1 MTIRNL
7 ARLFEPRSVALI
19 GASDRPHSIGAV
31 VARNLLR
38 SGFNGPIM
46 PVNPRHTAV
55 ESVLCYPDVAHLP
68 VVPDLAVIATPAK
81 GVPAL
86 IEELGARGCRAAIV
100 LSADFGRG
108 TEEGAQLR
116 QAMLDAAKPYLLRVV
131 GPNCLGVAV
140 PGIGL
145 NATFSH
151 ITPLTGDVA
160 CLTQS
165 GAIATTLIDWATS
178 RGIGFSHMV
187 SLGDM
192 ADVDVGDMLDY
203 LARDCQVRAILA
215 YVEGVTE
222 ARKFMSAARS
232 AARTK
237 PVIILK
243 AGRYRASAQ
252 AAASHTGAL
261 AGADAVYDAAF
272 RRAGMLRVSSLDEM
286 FSALETLSHGRRISG
301 DRLTILTNGGGVGV
315 LATDALIDAG
325 GTLAE
330 LSPDTLAALDQML
343 PRTWSRGNPV
353 DILGDA
359 DGARYAAALDIL
371 LADPQTDACL
381 VLNCPQAVTTT
392 LEAAEAVIAT
402 LARHG
407 SRAQAKVMVNWLGE
421 GAARKAR
428 ARFATAGLPSYETPE
443 RAVTGFMHLRE
454 FRRNQR
460 LLVRVP
466 PAIPADFS
474 PAVQTARGI
483 VAGAAAGGPNGTGH
497 EWLDEADSKA
507 LLAAYGIPVAT
518 VRRVPDA
525 DRVADAAR
533 EIGRPV
539 AVKIM
544 SPDIVHKSDMGGVAL
559 DLATPDA
566 AAAAAQAMLARIRA
580 AKPDIRIDGFAV
592 QEMVTRP
599 DAIELIVGLASDPTF
614 GPVLLFGR
622 GGTAVEVIGDKALA
636 LAPLDMMLARDLI
649 QSTRVA
655 RRLAGFRNVPAAN
668 VDAIALSLVKLSQ
681 MASDLPEL
689 VEIDINPL
697 LADAHGIMALDARI
711 RLGRR
716 SPFAI
721 LPYPSQLE
729 RRIAL
734 ADGTPL
740 LIRPVKPEDAPA
752 FERSF
757 ERMRPED
764 IQHRFFAAMKALP
777 AQLLA
782 RLTQIDYDRE
792 MAFVA
797 VPPPEAGQGDDG
809 YGVVRIA
816 ADPDNERAEFAVT
829 VRSDWQGRGLGR
841 ALMDLIIDYSRTRG
855 LNEVWGA
862 ILRDNTG
869 MIDLVRRVGFTVQAH
884 PEDPSLVIAT
894 LPIAAN
900 R

>member
-1 MTIRNL
+1 MSIRNL
-7 ARLFEPRSVALI
+7 GRMFAPRSVALI
-19 GASDRPHSIGAV
+19 GASDRPQSVGAV
-31 VARNLLR
+31 VSRNLLR
-38 SGFNGPIM
+38 GGFAGPIM
-46 PVNPRHTAV
+46 PVNPRHAAI
-55 ESVLCYPDVAHLP
+55 ESVLCYPDIDHLP
-68 VVPDLAVIATPAK
+68 VVPDLAVIATPAV

-86 IEELGARGCRAAIV
+86 VDALGARGCRAAIV

-108 TEEGAQLR
+108 AANGADLR
-116 QAMLDAAKPYLLRVV
+116 QALLDAAKPHLLRVI

-151 ITPLTGDVA
+151 IPPLTGDVA

-203 LARDCQVRAILA
+203 LAHDGQVRAILL

-222 ARKFMSAARS
+222 ARKFMSAARA

-243 AGRYRASAQ
+243 AGRYLASAT
-252 AAASHTGAL
+252 AATSHTGAL

-272 RRAGMLRVSSLDEM
+272 RRAGMLRVGSLDEM
-286 FSALETLSHGRRISG
+286 FSALETLSHARRIPG

-315 LATDALIDAG
+315 LATDALIGVG
-325 GTLAE
+325 GTLAQ
-330 LSPDTLAALDQML
+330 LSAATLAALDGIL
-343 PRTWSRGNPV
+343 PATWSRGNPV
-353 DILGDA
+353 DIIGDA
-359 DGARYAAALDIL
+359 DGARYAAALEIV
-371 LADPQTDACL
+371 LADPETDACL

-392 LEAAEAVIAT
+392 LESAEAVIAT
-402 LARHG
+402 LRKLDV
-407 SRAQAKVMVNWLGE
+407 RAQSKVMVNWLGE
-421 GAARKAR
+421 GAARAAR
-428 ARFATAGLPSYETPE
+428 SRFAEAGLPSYETPE

-454 FRRNQR
+454 FRRNQQ
-460 LLVRVP
+460 LLIRVP
-466 PAIPADFS
+466 PATPVGFAPDLG
-474 PAVQTARGI
+474 AARAI
-483 VAGAAAGGPNGTGH
+483 VATAGAAGQ

-518 VRRVPDA
+518 VRRVAQA
-525 DRVADAAR
+525 DQVADAAR
-533 EIGRPV
+533 EIDRPV
-539 AVKIM
+539 AVKII
-544 SPDIVHKSDMGGVAL
+544 SPDITHKSDMGGVAL
-559 DLATPDA
+559 DLATPEA
-566 AAAAAQAMLARIRA
+566 AGIAAHAMLARIRA
-580 AKPDIRIDGFAV
+580 AKPDARIEGFAV

-599 DAIELIVGLASDPTF
+599 DAIELIIGLVSDPIF

-649 QSTRVA
+649 ASTRVS
-655 RRLAGFRNVPAAN
+655 RRLAGFRTVPPADL
-668 VDAIALSLVKLSQ
+668 DAIALSLVKLSQ
-681 MASDLPEL
+681 MTADLPEL
-689 VEIDINPL
+689 VELDINPL
-697 LADAHGIMALDARI
+697 LADPHGVMALDARI

-716 SPFAI
+716 APFAI
-721 LPYPSQLE
+721 LPYPSALE

-734 ADGTPL
+734 KDGTQIL
-740 LIRPVKPEDAPA
+740 VRPVKPEDAPA
-752 FERSF
+752 FERNF
-757 ERMRPED
+757 QRMRPED

-777 AQLLA
+777 VQLLA

-797 VPPPEAGQGDDG
+797 LPPLETGQFDDG

-816 ADPDNERAEFAVT
+816 ADPDNERAEFAVI

-841 ALMDLIIDYSRTRG
+841 ALMDLILDYARDRG
-855 LNEVWGA
+855 LAEVWGT
-862 ILRDNTG
+862 ILHENTG
-869 MIDLVRRVGFTVQAH
+869 MIDLVRRLGFTVRAD
-884 PEDPSLVIAT
+884 PEDPTLVTAT
-894 LPIAAN
+894 FAIRLG
-900 R
+900 

>member
-1 MTIRNL
+1 MSIRNL
-7 ARLFEPRSVALI
+7 GRMFAPRSVALI

-38 SGFNGPIM
+38 GGFAGPIM
-46 PVNPRHTAV
+46 PVNPRHAAI
-55 ESVLCYPDVAHLP
+55 ESVLCYPDIAHLP
-68 VVPDLAVIATPAK
+68 VVPDLAVIATPAA

-86 IEELGARGCRAAIV
+86 VDELGARGCRAAVV

-108 TEEGAQLR
+108 AADGVDLR
-116 QAMLDAAKPYLLRVV
+116 QALLDAAKPHLLRVV
-131 GPNCLGVAV
+131 GPNCLGLAV

-151 ITPLTGDVA
+151 IPPLTGDVA

-203 LARDCQVRAILA
+203 LAHDGRVRAILL

-222 ARKFMSAARS
+222 ARKFMSAARA

-243 AGRYRASAQ
+243 AGRYGPGAK
-252 AAASHTGAL
+252 AATSHTGAL

-272 RRAGMLRVSSLDEM
+272 RRAGMLRVRSLDEM
-286 FSALETLSHGRRISG
+286 FSALETLSHGRQIPG

-315 LATDALIDAG
+315 LATDALIGVG
-325 GTLAE
+325 GTLAQ
-330 LSPDTLAALDQML
+330 LAPATLATLDKVL
-343 PRTWSRGNPV
+343 PATWSHGNPI
-353 DILGDA
+353 DIIGDA
-359 DGARYAAALDIL
+359 DGARYAAALEIV
-371 LADPQTDACL
+371 LADPETDACL

-392 LEAAEAVIAT
+392 VESAEAVIAT
-402 LARHG
+402 LSKLDA
-407 SRAQAKVMVNWLGE
+407 RAQSKVMVNWLGE
-421 GAARKAR
+421 GAAREAR
-428 ARFATAGLPSYETPE
+428 RRFAAAGLPSYETPE

-454 FRRNQR
+454 FRRNQQ
-460 LLVRVP
+460 LLIRVP
-466 PAIPADFS
+466 PAIPVEFHPDLA
-474 PAVQTARGI
+474 TARAI
-483 VAGAAAGGPNGTGH
+483 VTAAAASGR

-518 VRRVPDA
+518 VRRVAQA
-525 DRVADAAR
+525 DQVAEAAR
-533 EIGRPV
+533 EIDGPV
-539 AVKIM
+539 AVKVI
-544 SPDIVHKSDMGGVAL
+544 SPDIIHKSDMGGVAL
-559 DLATPDA
+559 DLATPEA
-566 AAAAAQAMLARIRA
+566 AGIAAHAMLARIHA
-580 AKPDIRIDGFAV
+580 AKPEARIEGFAV

-599 DAIELIVGLASDPTF
+599 DALELIIGLVSDPTF

-649 QSTRVA
+649 ASTRVA
-655 RRLAGFRNVPAAN
+655 RRLAGFRNVPPADL
-668 VDAIALSLVKLSQ
+668 DAIALSLVKLSQ
-681 MASDLPEL
+681 MTADLPEL
-689 VEIDINPL
+689 VELEINPL
-697 LADAHGIMALDARI
+697 LADPLGVVALDARI

-716 SPFAI
+716 APFAI
-721 LPYPSQLE
+721 LPYPSALE

-734 ADGTPL
+734 KDGTPIQ
-740 LIRPVKPEDAPA
+740 IRPVKPEDAPG
-752 FERSF
+752 FERNF
-757 ERMRPED
+757 RMMRPED

-777 AQLLA
+777 TQLLA

-797 VPPPEAGQGDDG
+797 VPPAETGQAGDG

-816 ADPDNERAEFAVT
+816 ADPDNERAEFAVI
-829 VRSDWQGRGLGR
+829 VRSDWQGRGLGY
-841 ALMDLIIDYSRTRG
+841 ALMVLIVDYARARG
-855 LNEVWGA
+855 LAEVWGT
-862 ILRDNTG
+862 ILHENTG
-869 MIDLVRRVGFTVQAH
+869 MINLVRRLGFTIRADVD
-884 PEDPSLVIAT
+884 DPTLVTASLKV
-894 LPIAAN
+894 
-900 R
+900 RSDS

>member
-1 MTIRNL
+1 MSIRNL
-7 ARLFEPRSVALI
+7 GRMFAPRSVALI

-38 SGFNGPIM
+38 GGFAGPIM
-46 PVNPRHTAV
+46 PVNPRHAAI
-55 ESVLCYPDVAHLP
+55 ESVLCYPDIAHLP
-68 VVPDLAVIATPAK
+68 VVPDLAVIATPAA

-86 IEELGARGCRAAIV
+86 IGELGARGCRAAVV

-108 TEEGAQLR
+108 AADGVDLR
-116 QAMLDAAKPYLLRVV
+116 QALLDAAKPHLLRVV
-131 GPNCLGVAV
+131 GPNCLGLAV

-151 ITPLTGDVA
+151 IPPLKGDVA

-165 GAIATTLIDWATS
+165 GAIATTLIDWAAS

-203 LARDCQVRAILA
+203 LAHDGQVRAILL

-222 ARKFMSAARS
+222 ARKFMSAARA

-243 AGRYRASAQ
+243 AGRYGQAAK

-261 AGADAVYDAAF
+261 AGADAIYDAAF

-286 FSALETLSHGRRISG
+286 FSALETLSHGRQIPG

-315 LATDALIDAG
+315 LATDALIGVG
-325 GTLAE
+325 GTLAQ
-330 LSPDTLAALDQML
+330 LAPATLAALDKVL
-343 PRTWSRGNPV
+343 PATWSRGNPV
-353 DILGDA
+353 DIIGDA
-359 DGARYAAALDIL
+359 DGARYAAALEIV
-371 LADPQTDACL
+371 LADPETDACL
-381 VLNCPQAVTTT
+381 VMNCPQAVTTT
-392 LEAAEAVIAT
+392 VESAEAVIAT
-402 LARHG
+402 LNKLDA
-407 SRAQAKVMVNWLGE
+407 RAQSKVMVNWLGE
-421 GAARKAR
+421 GAAREAR
-428 ARFATAGLPSYETPE
+428 RRFAAAGLPSYETPE

-454 FRRNQR
+454 FRRNQQ
-460 LLVRVP
+460 LLIRVP
-466 PAIPADFS
+466 PAIPVEFHPDLA
-474 PAVQTARGI
+474 AARAIVTA
-483 VAGAAAGGPNGTGH
+483 AAAAGR

-518 VRRVPDA
+518 VRRVAQA
-525 DRVADAAR
+525 DQVADAAR
-533 EIGRPV
+533 EIGGPV
-539 AVKIM
+539 AVKII
-544 SPDIVHKSDMGGVAL
+544 SPDITHKSDMGGVAL
-559 DLATPDA
+559 DLATPEA
-566 AAAAAQAMLARIRA
+566 AGIAAHAMLTRIHA
-580 AKPDIRIDGFAV
+580 AKPEARIEGFAV

-599 DAIELIVGLASDPTF
+599 DALELIIGLVSDPTF

-649 QSTRVA
+649 ASTRVA
-655 RRLAGFRNVPAAN
+655 RRLAGFRNVPPADL
-668 VDAIALSLVKLSQ
+668 DAIALSLVKLSQ
-681 MASDLPEL
+681 MTADLPEL
-689 VEIDINPL
+689 VELDINPL
-697 LADAHGIMALDARI
+697 LADPHGVVALDARI

-716 SPFAI
+716 APFAI
-721 LPYPSQLE
+721 LPYPSALE

-734 ADGTPL
+734 KDGTPIQ
-740 LIRPVKPEDAPA
+740 IRPVKPEDAPG
-752 FERSF
+752 FERNF
-757 ERMRPED
+757 RMMRPED

-777 AQLLA
+777 TQLLA

-797 VPPPEAGQGDDG
+797 VPPAEASQAGDG

-816 ADPDNERAEFAVT
+816 ADPDNERAEFAVI
-829 VRSDWQGRGLGR
+829 VRSDWQGRGLGY
-841 ALMDLIIDYSRTRG
+841 ALMVLIVDYARARG
-855 LNEVWGA
+855 LAEVWGT
-862 ILRDNTG
+862 ILHENTG
-869 MIDLVRRVGFTVQAH
+869 MIDLVRRLGFTIRADVD
-884 PEDPSLVIAT
+884 DPTLVTASLKVRAD
-894 LPIAAN
+894 N
-900 R
+900 

>member
-1 MTIRNL
+1 MSIRNL
-7 ARLFEPRSVALI
+7 GRMFAPRSVALI
-19 GASDRPHSIGAV
+19 GASDRPHSVGAV

-38 SGFNGPIM
+38 GGFAGPIM
-46 PVNPRHTAV
+46 PVNPRHTAI
-55 ESVLCYPDVAHLP
+55 ESVLCYPDIAHLP
-68 VVPDLAVIATPAK
+68 VVPDLAVIATPAI

-86 IEELGARGCRAAIV
+86 VGELGARGCRAAIV

-108 TEEGAQLR
+108 AENGACLR
-116 QAMLDAAKPYLLRVV
+116 QALLDAAKPHLLRVI
-131 GPNCLGVAV
+131 GPNCLGLAV

-151 ITPLTGDVA
+151 IPPLKGDVA

-203 LARDCQVRAILA
+203 LAHDGQVRAILL

-222 ARKFMSAARS
+222 ARKFMSAARA

-243 AGRYRASAQ
+243 AGRYGPSAK
-252 AAASHTGAL
+252 AATSHTGAL

-272 RRAGMLRVSSLDEM
+272 RRAGMLRVGSLDEM
-286 FSALETLSHGRRISG
+286 FSALETLSHARQIPG

-315 LATDALIDAG
+315 LATDALVGVG
-325 GTLAE
+325 GTLAQ
-330 LSPDTLAALDQML
+330 LAPATLAALDKVL
-343 PRTWSRGNPV
+343 PATWSRGNPV
-353 DILGDA
+353 DIIGDA
-359 DGARYAAALDIL
+359 DGARYTAALEIV
-371 LADPQTDACL
+371 LADPETDACL

-392 LEAAEAVIAT
+392 LESAEAVIAT
-402 LARHG
+402 LSRLDA
-407 SRAQAKVMVNWLGE
+407 RAQSKVMVNWLGE
-421 GAARKAR
+421 GAARTAR
-428 ARFATAGLPSYETPE
+428 ARFAAAGLPSYETPE

-460 LLVRVP
+460 LLIRVP
-466 PAIPADFS
+466 PATPAEFCPDL
-474 PAVQTARGI
+474 PVARAI
-483 VAGAAAGGPNGTGH
+483 VAAAAASGR

-518 VRRVPDA
+518 VRRVAQA
-525 DRVADAAR
+525 DQVAEAAR
-533 EIGRPV
+533 EIGGPV
-539 AVKIM
+539 AIKII
-544 SPDIVHKSDMGGVAL
+544 SPDITHKSDMGGVAL
-559 DLATPDA
+559 GLATPEA
-566 AAAAAQAMLARIRA
+566 AGIAAHAMLTRIRA
-580 AKPDIRIDGFAV
+580 AKPEARIEGFAV

-599 DAIELIVGLASDPTF
+599 DALELIIGLVSDPTF

-649 QSTRVA
+649 ASTRVA
-655 RRLAGFRNVPAAN
+655 RRLAGFRNVPPADL
-668 VDAIALSLVKLSQ
+668 DAIALSLVKLSQ
-681 MASDLPEL
+681 MTADLPEL
-689 VEIDINPL
+689 VELDINPL
-697 LADAHGIMALDARI
+697 LADPNGVVALDARI

-716 SPFAI
+716 QPFAI
-721 LPYPSQLE
+721 LPYPSALE

-740 LIRPVKPEDAPA
+740 LVRPVKPEDAPG
-752 FERSF
+752 FERNF
-757 ERMRPED
+757 EKMRPED

-777 AQLLA
+777 TQLLA

-797 VPPPEAGQGDDG
+797 VPPPEVGQAGDG

-816 ADPDNERAEFAVT
+816 ADPDNERAEFAVI

-841 ALMDLIIDYSRTRG
+841 ALMDLILDYARGRG
-855 LNEVWGA
+855 LGEVWGT
-862 ILRDNTG
+862 ILHENTG
-869 MIDLVRRVGFTVQAH
+869 MIDLVRRMGFTIRTD
-884 PEDPSLVIAT
+884 PDDPSLVTAT
-894 LPIAAN
+894 LKV
-900 R
+900 RTGG